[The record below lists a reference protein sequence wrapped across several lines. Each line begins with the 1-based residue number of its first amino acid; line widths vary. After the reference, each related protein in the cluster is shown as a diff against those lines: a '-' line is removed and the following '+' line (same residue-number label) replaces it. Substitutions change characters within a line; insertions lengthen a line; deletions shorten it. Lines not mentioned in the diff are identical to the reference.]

1 MTIQH
6 IQKFFFCLFLSFFL
20 YSCSS
25 KGSPG
30 PPADLEGEKEQTAS
44 LEEPIVDNSPPTP
57 LPIEVGDNN
66 DPEIFKIPEQKEFLK
81 GLDSKNMEIQQ
92 LNAKIKKLESEINY
106 YSDELRAI
114 KAKTQ
119 VWENPYSIFSKEI
132 ILNNG
137 NTLYGK
143 IVYQDAEF
151 VKIETLIG
159 DIVVSRNEI
168 VRVVENVQPKE
179 ELDIQNKKAEEP
191 TPGNTLIETRKK
203 EQTANC
209 VVIGSINESRDG
221 SSNTI
226 LSGEI
231 KNIGT
236 ERADFVKVVFT
247 FRKNWQGETKTLAAF
262 VKGSYTKFNKT
273 GLTSDSSVFPDASA
287 PFHLVVPKDFE
298 PYIAYTYT
306 VDWEQY
312 ATN

>member
-1 MTIQH
+1 
-6 IQKFFFCLFLSFFL
+6 L

-25 KGSPG
+25 KGG
-30 PPADLEGEKEQTAS
+30 PELANDSGGTEEELSSSADLLSTPAS
-44 LEEPIVDNSPPTP
+44 SPPP
-57 LPIEVGDNN
+57 EVGDNN
-66 DPEIFKIPEQKEFLK
+66 EPERVETPSASDFLQ
-81 GLDSKNMEIQQ
+81 GLDSKSMEIQQ
-92 LNAKIKKLESEINY
+92 LNAKIKKLESEITY
-106 YSDELRAI
+106 YSGELREI

-119 VWENPYSIFSKEI
+119 IWENPYSIFSKEI

-159 DIVVSRNEI
+159 DIVVSRSEI
-168 VRVVENVQPKE
+168 VRVVENVQPKDE
-179 ELDIQNKKAEEP
+179 VDVDTGQPKEGVE
-191 TPGNTLIETRKK
+191 GNTLIETRKK

-209 VVIGSINESRDG
+209 VIIGSINESKDG

-236 ERADFVKVVFT
+236 DRADFVKVVFT
-247 FRKNWQGETKTLAAF
+247 FRKNWQGETKTLTAF

-273 GLTSDSSVFPDASA
+273 GLTSDSSIYPDASA

-306 VDWEQY
+306 IDWEQY

>member
-1 MTIQH
+1 MIIQH
-6 IQKFFFCLFLSFFL
+6 IQKFFFCLFLSFFM

-25 KGSPG
+25 KGGPEPPKNSSGVENKSP
-30 PPADLEGEKEQTAS
+30 
-44 LEEPIVDNSPPTP
+44 SPPNP
-57 LPIEVGDNN
+57 LSEGSPSPPPLEVGDNN
-66 DPEIFKIPEQKEFLK
+66 EPEIFEAPPASDFLQ
-81 GLDSKNMEIQQ
+81 GVDSKNMEIQQ
-92 LNAKIKKLESEINY
+92 LNAKIKKLESEITY
-106 YSDELRAI
+106 YSSELREI

-119 VWENPYSIFSKEI
+119 IWENPYSIFSKEI
-132 ILNNG
+132 ILKNG

-159 DIVVSRNEI
+159 DIVVSRSEI
-168 VRVVENVQPKE
+168 VRVVENVQPKDEVNVDTNQSE
-179 ELDIQNKKAEEP
+179 ESVE
-191 TPGNTLIETRKK
+191 GNTLIETRKK
-203 EQTANC
+203 EQTASC
-209 VVIGSINESRDG
+209 VIIGAINESKDG

-236 ERADFVKVVFT
+236 DRADFVKVVFT
-247 FRKNWQGETKTLAAF
+247 FRKNWQGETKTLTAF

-273 GLTSDSSVFPDASA
+273 GLTSDSSIYPDASA

-306 VDWEQY
+306 IDWEQY

>member
-1 MTIQH
+1 MIIEH

-25 KGSPG
+25 KGSPE
-30 PPADLEGEKEQTAS
+30 PPADLEEKKKQKIT
-44 LEEPIVDNSPPTP
+44 LEEPSVDSSQPEKPPV
-57 LPIEVGDNN
+57 EMGDNN
-66 DPEIFKIPEQKEFLK
+66 DPETFKIPEQKEFLK
-81 GLDSKNMEIQQ
+81 GIDSKNMEIQQ
-92 LNAKIKKLESEINY
+92 LNAKIKKLESEITY
-106 YSDELRAI
+106 YSDELREI

-179 ELDIQNKKAEEP
+179 ELDIQGKKDEEP
-191 TPGNTLIETRKK
+191 ASGNTLIETRKK

-209 VVIGSINESRDG
+209 IIIGSINEAKDG

-236 ERADFVKVVFT
+236 ERADFVKVAFT
-247 FRKNWQGETKTLAAF
+247 FRKNWQGETKTLTAF

-273 GLTSDSSVFPDASA
+273 GLTSDSSIFPDATA

-306 VDWEQY
+306 IDWEQY

>member
-1 MTIQH
+1 MIIQH

-25 KGSPG
+25 NGSPE
-30 PPADLEGEKEQTAS
+30 PPTDREGEKEQKTS
-44 LEEPIVDNSPPTP
+44 FEEAPADNSQTTPP
-57 LPIEVGDNN
+57 PIEEGDNN
-66 DPEIFKIPEQKEFLK
+66 DPEIFKRPEQKEFLK
-81 GLDSKNMEIQQ
+81 GLDSKNMEILQ
-92 LNAKIKKLESEINY
+92 LNAKIKKLESEITY
-106 YSDELRAI
+106 YSDELREI

-179 ELDIQNKKAEEP
+179 ELDIQDKKSEEP
-191 TPGNTLIETRKK
+191 TAGNTLIETRKK

-209 VVIGSINESRDG
+209 VVIGAINESKDG

-247 FRKNWQGETKTLAAF
+247 FRKNWQGETKTLTAF

-273 GLTSDSSVFPDASA
+273 GLTSDSSIFPDATA

-306 VDWEQY
+306 IDWEQY